1 MKKVAIITNNTR
13 DKNYIQSKKLIELL
27 HSEDFEIL
35 MPEDA
40 KDECYFDF
48 VSYKRFS
55 QLFADCDVAVTL
67 GGDGTILNIAHYCA
81 KNSVPILGINFGN
94 LGYMTEL
101 ENGEIN
107 CVPDILKSNYNV
119 EKRMMLKVDILKNG
133 EICQSYG
140 ALNDAVVSN
149 GTITKML
156 RLELYCHDSL
166 INTFESD
173 GIIISTPTG
182 STAYSFSA
190 GGPIIEPSFESFCV
204 TPICSHSVYSR
215 SIVLSPQSCI
225 NIKVTNLNDRQA
237 YLTVDGDINIEIKK
251 DMTVRCSKSGLYTQ
265 LIRVD
270 KKNFYDILK
279 NKLGKRGI

>member
-1 MKKVAIITNNTR
+1 MKVAVITNTTK
-13 DKNYIQSKKLIELL
+13 DKNFIQSKKLIEYLKK
-27 HSEDFEIL
+27 ENFDIL
-35 MPEDA
+35 MPDFA
-40 KDECYFDF
+40 KDECFFDF
-48 VSYKRFS
+48 VSYIEISK
-55 QLFADCDVAVTL
+55 LFEKCDVAVTL

-81 KNSVPILGINFGN
+81 KFSVPILGINMGH

-101 ENGEIN
+101 ENGDIES
-107 CVPDILKSNYNV
+107 VPKILKSSYNV
-119 EKRMMLKVDILKNG
+119 EKRMMLKVDIMENDKILY
-133 EICQSYG
+133 SHL

-156 RLELYCHDSL
+156 KLELRCNNSL

-173 GIIISTPTG
+173 GIIVSTPTG

-204 TPICSHSVYSR
+204 TPICSHSIYSR
-215 SIVLSPQSCI
+215 AIVLSPESSI
-225 NIKVTNLNDRQA
+225 DIKAVNLDDRQA
-237 YLTVDGDINIEIKK
+237 YITIDGDVNYEIKK
-251 DMTVRCSKSGLYTQ
+251 DMSVICSKSDLYVQ

-279 NKLGKRGI
+279 NKLGKKDV